1 MRKIFIFLFYSNTI
15 LFIINAFDVQ
25 FADLHNRF
33 GNSECMIIS
42 SFSIKEDASKREA
55 NCNRTLKIFF
65 YAPFKQENHS
75 IKMEK
80 TYSYLQENGFL
91 INKVLHDDDCRRT
104 KT

>member
-1 MRKIFIFLFYSNTI
+1 MKKNIFFIFYSY
-15 LFIINAFDVQ
+15 LCIINAFDVQ
-25 FADLHNRF
+25 YAELHNRF
-33 GNSECMIIS
+33 GNSECMTIS
-42 SFSIKEDASKREA
+42 SFSLKEDTNKREA

-91 INKVLHDDDCRRT
+91 TTKVSHVDDCRRT